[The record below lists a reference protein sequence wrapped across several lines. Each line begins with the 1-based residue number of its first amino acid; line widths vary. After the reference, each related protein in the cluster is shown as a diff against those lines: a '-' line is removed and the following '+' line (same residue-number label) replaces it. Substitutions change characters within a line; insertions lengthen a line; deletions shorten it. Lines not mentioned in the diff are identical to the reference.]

1 MTASLVQR
9 VRQLGVDLNPE
20 PGILCRLAFHA
31 AVDGLTAEG
40 FRRLDARQKRLRAR
54 RCVVNPCDVR
64 GMLEAGAC
72 CCAPK
77 RHVDL
82 QRFGTRCVIAT
93 QPAASSCC
101 FWSRYV
107 ATSGRVLRYLGEL

>member
-1 MTASLVQR
+1 MAANLVHR

-31 AVDGLTAEG
+31 AVDGPTAEG
-40 FRRLDARQKRLRAR
+40 FRPLEARWKRLRAR
-54 RCVVNPCDVR
+54 CCVVDPIDVGR
-64 GMLEAGAC
+64 THDAGAC

-82 QRFGTRCVIAT
+82 T
-93 QPAASSCC
+93 
-101 FWSRYV
+101 
-107 ATSGRVLRYLGEL
+107 